1 MKNTAVIIAED
12 SPFLTTETR
21 HTRWAIP
28 YSFECL
34 NARIN
39 NLLTRNRES
48 INGKRILDIG
58 SHMGTFAYSTLELGA
73 EFVQGIDTEEKTIE
87 RGKELFR
94 QAKVPES
101 LYDFKVD
108 DAFHYLENLEE
119 GSFDTVLCL
128 GTLYYMVEPYRL
140 LKLMQRVAKEVILL
154 DTFTAAY
161 AAIQGKD
168 APQVY
173 PSINEES
180 LKLPMMI
187 TALTQP
193 EKKDYRLPHSFPHKD
208 KNLSLITLP
217 TSALLE
223 IWFQSL
229 GMQFSQIEW
238 SEYQT
243 RLCTYHDLLTPE
255 QKKASHWA
263 DIYTSG
269 VRTSYLLRPSVEDK

>member
-1 MKNTAVIIAED
+1 MAED

-21 HTRWAIP
+21 QSRWAIP
-28 YSFECL
+28 YDFACL
-34 NARIN
+34 NARIDK
-39 NLLTRNRES
+39 LLTRNQS
-48 INGKRILDIG
+48 CLKGKRVLDIG
-58 SHMGTFAYSTLELGA
+58 SHMGTFAYAALEMGA

-87 RGKELFR
+87 RGKELFQ
-94 QAKVPES
+94 QAKVAKTR
-101 LYDFKVD
+101 YDFKVD
-108 DAFHYLENLEE
+108 DAFDYLENLEE

-140 LKLMQRVAKEVILL
+140 LKLMQKVAREAILL
-154 DTFTAAY
+154 DTFTAGY

-173 PSINEES
+173 QSINEES
-180 LKLPMMI
+180 LALPMML

-208 KNLSLITLP
+208 KDLSLITLP

-229 GMQFSQIEW
+229 KMQFTKIDW
-238 SEYQT
+238 AEYQT
-243 RLCTYHDLLTPE
+243 RPCTYHDLLTPE

-263 DIYTSG
+263 DVYTSG
-269 VRTSYLLRPSVEDK
+269 VRVSYLLHHH